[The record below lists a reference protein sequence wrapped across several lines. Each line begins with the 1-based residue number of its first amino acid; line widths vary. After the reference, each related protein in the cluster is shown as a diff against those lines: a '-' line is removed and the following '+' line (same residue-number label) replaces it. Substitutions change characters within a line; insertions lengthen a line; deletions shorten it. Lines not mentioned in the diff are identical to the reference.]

1 MRQLFLF
8 QKSNKLFQKK
18 QLKTSQNAQQSQVT
32 GLALWSATVILG
44 GLFILSPVQSEAQSS
59 SSELTCRNKAKEIAA
74 ETYKNCMTEQ
84 RQSQIEKIRKDYKN
98 ELSQLKSRYD
108 KELKKIS
115 SGKSSDSSLKNSD
128 KPVDKGSEGET
139 EELKSS
145 TENKPKSNHKVASK
159 NMRPSGARNLPAKK
173 TTVKTEVIDLSSP
186 PPNNSA
192 KGSQSAGV
200 NMMSSDANAE
210 AAESES
216 SISEQSQNRLKNEPD
231 STEDVEIVELPTQQ

>member
-1 MRQLFLF
+1 MTDQIFTLKQQACYQTSKQSLASKKKRLSRLAFWSASTFMSAVFLF
-8 QKSNKLFQKK
+8 
-18 QLKTSQNAQQSQVT
+18 
-32 GLALWSATVILG
+32 GPI
-44 GLFILSPVQSEAQSS
+44 ISEAQSS

-115 SGKSSDSSLKNSD
+115 SGKGTDSSLKNSE
-128 KPVDKGSEGET
+128 KSIDKGPDSET
-139 EELKSS
+139 EEPRSS
-145 TENKPKSNHKVASK
+145 SENKPKNNHKVASK
-159 NMRPSGARNLPAKK
+159 SMRPSGARNLPAKK

-186 PPNNSA
+186 PSNSFT
-192 KGSQSAGV
+192 KSSQSAGV

-210 AAESES
+210 SESES
-216 SISEQSQNRLKNEPD
+216 SVSEQSQNRLKNEPD